1 MGLIISRA
9 VHTTSPSKKMP
20 TYEIKQTCFYFEDA
34 GIRCYFAAPGDSTWN
49 HVKPILKVLF
59 QTCSFKV
66 RSFRVLPCRM
76 SRIRFLTILTL
87 ACRRFSTQDVAIEPP
102 RMKPFHPS
110 ILCKR
115 LACLLL
121 ATWWGALSSKTF
133 DDGNAVAETVETLFL
148 QVALETGV
156 TDANMVREPR
166 EQLNMTEEDLHEV
179 VFMHI
184 PYNFGHTI
192 EKVAFLPESQAGRT
206 SRQDL
211 RCLFQNHFL
220 L

>member
-1 MGLIISRA
+1 
-9 VHTTSPSKKMP
+9 
-20 TYEIKQTCFYFEDA
+20 
-34 GIRCYFAAPGDSTWN
+34 
-49 HVKPILKVLF
+49 
-59 QTCSFKV
+59 
-66 RSFRVLPCRM
+66 M

-87 ACRRFSTQDVAIEPP
+87 ACRCFSTQDKAIEPP

-148 QVALETGV
+148 QVALETREV
-156 TDANMVREPR
+156 TDALVREPR
-166 EQLNMTEEDLHEV
+166 EKLNMTQEDLQEV

-192 EKVAFLPESQAGRT
+192 EKVAFLPEFPESQAGMANLRT
-206 SRQDL
+206 KKDPP
-211 RCLFQNHFL
+211 FQNQL
-220 L
+220 LL

>member
-1 MGLIISRA
+1 
-9 VHTTSPSKKMP
+9 
-20 TYEIKQTCFYFEDA
+20 
-34 GIRCYFAAPGDSTWN
+34 
-49 HVKPILKVLF
+49 
-59 QTCSFKV
+59 
-66 RSFRVLPCRM
+66 
-76 SRIRFLTILTL
+76 
-87 ACRRFSTQDVAIEPP
+87 
-102 RMKPFHPS
+102 MKPFHPS

-121 ATWWGALSSKTF
+121 AAWWGALSSKTL
-133 DDGNAVAETVETLFL
+133 DDGNAAAETVETLFL

-156 TDANMVREPR
+156 TDANLVREPR
-166 EQLNMTEEDLHEV
+166 EQLNMTEDLQEV

-211 RCLFQNHFL
+211 RSLTPESIFTIDLEIPVRPRALKLAQMLFSS
-220 L
+220 